1 MHEITIGNPIKKP
14 IEMWIDG
21 FNSNIS
27 SIEFKPELHGFVVKK
42 MDDIV
47 LQNQKSTSPNPYGA
61 PLSSEQWVS
70 VKTNMC
76 EKKKISLN
84 VYVNSRQ
91 VVDAESWTSK
101 SRQKDYMYGPVWDV
115 ICKLGL
121 KAKIQ

>member
-1 MHEITIGNPIKKP
+1 MHEITIGNPIKKS

-27 SIEFKPELHGFVVKK
+27 SVEFKPELHGFVVKK

-76 EKKKISLN
+76 EKKKIHLMFMSIL
-84 VYVNSRQ
+84 V
-91 VVDAESWTSK
+91 K
-101 SRQKDYMYGPVWDV
+101 LLMQKVGHQNLVKKIICMDPYGMLFANWV
-115 ICKLGL
+115 
-121 KAKIQ
+121 